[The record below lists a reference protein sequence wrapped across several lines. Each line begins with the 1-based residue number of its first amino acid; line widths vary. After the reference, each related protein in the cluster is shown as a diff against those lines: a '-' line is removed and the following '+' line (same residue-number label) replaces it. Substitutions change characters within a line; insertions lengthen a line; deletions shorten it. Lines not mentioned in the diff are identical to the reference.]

1 MNLNNTPKEIITALA
16 KRGMASEDSYIKTN
30 YRILNPNKTL

>member
-1 MNLNNTPKEIITALA
+1 MNLNHTPKEIITALA
-16 KRGMASEDSYIKTN
+16 KRGMVSEDSYMKIN